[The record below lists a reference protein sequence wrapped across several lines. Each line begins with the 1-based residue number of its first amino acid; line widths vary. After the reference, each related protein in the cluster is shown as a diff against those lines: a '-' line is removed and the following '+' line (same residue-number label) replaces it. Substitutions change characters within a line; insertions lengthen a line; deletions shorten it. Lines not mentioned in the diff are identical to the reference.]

1 MAPLTQDRN
10 TPRFEGDLREGPVAA
25 SQLIFAGALLAVNA
39 AGNIVRG
46 ATATGLIGLGRAE
59 ERVDNAA
66 GAAADKTVRYR
77 PGTYRFANSAGGD
90 EITKADLGKVCY
102 IVDDETVAL
111 THATNTRSPA
121 GSVEGVDALGVWVRM
136 DAALTR
142 ALIS

>member
-1 MAPLTQDRN
+1 MPPLTQDRN

-25 SQLIFAGALLAVNA
+25 SQTIFAGALVAVNA

-59 ERVDNAA
+59 ERIDNAA
-66 GAAADKTVRYR
+66 GSAGDVQVRYR
-77 PGTYRFANSAGGD
+77 PGIYRFANSASAD
-90 EITKADLGKVCY
+90 EITAEDIGKVCY
-102 IVDDETVAL
+102 IVDDQTVAL

-121 GSVEGVDALGVWVRM
+121 GAVEGVDALGVWVRL